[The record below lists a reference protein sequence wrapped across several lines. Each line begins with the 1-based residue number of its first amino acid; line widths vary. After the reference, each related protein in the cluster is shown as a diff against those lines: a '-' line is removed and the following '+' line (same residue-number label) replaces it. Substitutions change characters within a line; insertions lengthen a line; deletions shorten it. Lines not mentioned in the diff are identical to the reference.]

1 MAYIDKLFDKVQ
13 KDKAELA
20 KSYNV
25 EPSAVVYIG
34 NNKYIV
40 HIAEGQEIRI

>member
-1 MAYIDKLFDKVQ
+1 MNIDKLLDKVR

-25 EPSAVVYIG
+25 GTSAIVYIG